1 MRSSVAVDD
10 GPRAVFRYP
19 NFRYYIAARFVIRLG
34 LEIQTIAVA
43 WQIYTL
49 TERPLDLGLVG
60 LSQFLPGMLLFLV
73 AGHAADRY
81 PRQRILQLCS
91 CGFALC
97 SLLLFGLSLRG
108 LHSIYPVYGVLVVNG
123 IVRAFNAPASQA
135 FLPIL
140 VPKKD
145 FTNAVTWA
153 SSLFQLATVTGPVL
167 GGFIYGWAGRS
178 VEAFACAAVAALTGL
193 AFLSLI
199 RLKPVGQLRP
209 AISLDV
215 VLGGIRY
222 IFHNKIVL
230 GALSLDLFAV
240 LLGGAVALMPVFAR
254 DILLVG
260 PEWLGILRAAP
271 GVGALTMALILAFRP
286 LKKRAGATM
295 LVCVF
300 IFGIATIVFG
310 LSQSR
315 LLSLAALVVLGAAD
329 MVSVIIRHS
338 LVQLATPDDMRGRV
352 SAVNVMFIQAS
363 NELGEFESGLTA
375 QWFGAMPAVILG
387 GVGTLIIAGVWARL
401 FPALRKVD
409 DLGSV
414 E

>member
-1 MRSSVAVDD
+1 MSSSVADD
-10 GPRAVFRYP
+10 YGPRVVFRYP
-19 NFRYYIAARFVIRLG
+19 NFRYYVAARFIIRLG

-81 PRQRILQLCS
+81 PRQRILQLCFL
-91 CGFALC
+91 GFALC
-97 SLLLFGLSLRG
+97 SLLLFWLSFRG
-108 LHSIYPVYGVLVVNG
+108 LNSILPVYGVLVLNG

-140 VPKKD
+140 VPKQH
-145 FTNAVTWA
+145 FTSAVTWT

-167 GGFIYGWAGRS
+167 GGLVYAWAGRS
-178 VEAFACAAVAALTGL
+178 MEAFACAAVAALVGFT
-193 AFLSLI
+193 FLSLI
-199 RLKPVGQLRP
+199 RIEPAGPRGQ
-209 AISLDV
+209 AASLDV
-215 VLGGIRY
+215 LFGGIRY

-230 GALSLDLFAV
+230 GALSLDMFAV

-254 DILLVG
+254 DVLFVG
-260 PEWLGILRAAP
+260 PEWLGILRGAP
-271 GVGALTMALILAFRP
+271 GVGALTMALVLAFRP
-286 LKKRAGATM
+286 IRHRAGATM

-300 IFGIATIVFG
+300 IFGLATIVFG
-310 LSQSR
+310 FSQSR
-315 LLSLAALVVLGAAD
+315 LLSLGALVVLGAAD

-338 LVQLATPDDMRGRV
+338 LVQLATPDEMRGRV

-375 QWFGAMPAVILG
+375 QWFGAVPAVILG
-387 GVGTLIIAGVWARL
+387 GVGTLIIAALWMRL

-409 DLGSV
+409 DMGSV
-414 E
+414 K

>member
-1 MRSSVAVDD
+1 MSSSVADD
-10 GPRAVFRYP
+10 YGPRVVFRYP
-19 NFRYYIAARFVIRLG
+19 NFRYYVAARFVMRLG

-81 PRQRILQLCS
+81 PRQRILQLCFL
-91 CGFALC
+91 GFALC
-97 SLLLFGLSLRG
+97 SLLLFGLTYEG
-108 LHSIYPVYGVLVVNG
+108 LDSILPVYGVLVLNG

-140 VPKKD
+140 VPKQH
-145 FTNAVTWA
+145 FTSAVTWT

-167 GGFIYGWAGRS
+167 GGLVYAWAVRS
-178 VEAFACAAVAALTGL
+178 MEAFACAAVAALVG
-193 AFLSLI
+193 FVCLSLI
-199 RLKPVGQLRP
+199 RIAPAGPRGQ
-209 AISLDV
+209 AASLE
-215 VLGGIRY
+215 VLFGGIRY
-222 IFHNKIVL
+222 IFGNKIVL
-230 GALSLDLFAV
+230 GALSLDMFAV

-254 DILLVG
+254 DVLFVG

-271 GVGALTMALILAFRP
+271 GVGALTMALVLAFRP
-286 LKKRAGATM
+286 IRRKAGATM

-310 LSQSR
+310 FSQSR
-315 LLSLAALVVLGAAD
+315 LLSLGALAVLGAAD

-375 QWFGAMPAVILG
+375 QWFGTVPAVILG
-387 GVGTLIIAGVWARL
+387 GVGTLIIAAMWTRL
-401 FPALRKVD
+401 FPSLRKVD
-409 DLGSV
+409 DMGSLG
-414 E
+414 

>member
-1 MRSSVAVDD
+1 MSSSADVEH
-10 GPRAVFRYP
+10 GPRVVFRYP
-19 NFRYYIAARFVIRLG
+19 NFRCYIAARFVIRLG

-49 TERPLDLGLVG
+49 TARPLDLGLVG

-81 PRQRILQLCS
+81 PRQRILQLCYL
-91 CGFALC
+91 GFGLC

-108 LHSIYPVYGVLVVNG
+108 FHSIYPVYGVLVVNG

-140 VPKKD
+140 VPKQH
-145 FTNAVTWA
+145 FTSAVTWT
-153 SSLFQLATVTGPVL
+153 SSLFQVATVTGPVL
-167 GGFIYGWAGRS
+167 GGLIYGWAGRS
-178 VEAFACAAVAALTGL
+178 VEAFACAAAAALAGF

-199 RLKPVGQLRP
+199 RLEPAGQLRP
-209 AISLDV
+209 AVSLDV
-215 VLGGIRY
+215 LFGGIHY
-222 IFHNKIVL
+222 IFRNKIVL
-230 GALSLDLFAV
+230 GAMSLDMFAV

-254 DILLVG
+254 DVLFVG
-260 PEWLGILRAAP
+260 PEWLGILRGAP
-271 GVGALTMALILAFRP
+271 GVGALTMALLLAFRP
-286 LKKRAGATM
+286 LRRNAGATM
-295 LVCVF
+295 LACVF
-300 IFGIATIVFG
+300 LFGIATIVFG
-310 LSQSR
+310 FSNSR
-315 LLSLAALVVLGAAD
+315 LLSLGALVALGASD

-338 LVQLATPDDMRGRV
+338 LVQLATPDEMRGRV

-375 QWFGAMPAVILG
+375 QWFGAVPAVILG
-387 GVGTLIIAGVWARL
+387 GVGTLIVAALWTRL

-409 DLGSV
+409 DLGSL

>member
-1 MRSSVAVDD
+1 MSSSSAVDH
-10 GPRAVFRYP
+10 GPRAAFRYP
-19 NFRYYIAARFVIRLG
+19 NFRYYIASRFIIRLG

-49 TERPLDLGLVG
+49 TGRPLDLGLVG
-60 LSQFLPGMLLFLV
+60 LSQFLPGMLLFLI

-81 PRQRILQLCS
+81 PRQRILQLCFL
-91 CGFALC
+91 GFATC
-97 SLLLFGLSLRG
+97 SLLLFGLAFEG
-108 LHSIYPVYGVLVVNG
+108 LDSIYPVYGVLVLNG

-135 FLPIL
+135 FLPVL
-140 VPKKD
+140 VPKQD
-145 FTNAVTWA
+145 FTNAVTWS
-153 SSLFQLATVTGPVL
+153 SSLFQVATVTGPVL
-167 GGFIYGWAGRS
+167 GGLIYAWAGRS
-178 VEAFACAAVAALTGL
+178 MEAFACAAVAALVG
-193 AFLSLI
+193 FVCLSLI
-199 RLKPVGQLRP
+199 RVKPAGPRGQ
-209 AISLDV
+209 AASLDV
-215 VLGGIRY
+215 LLGGIRY

-230 GALSLDLFAV
+230 GAMSLDMFAV

-260 PEWLGILRAAP
+260 PEWLGILRGAP
-271 GVGALTMALILAFRP
+271 GIGALIMALVLAFRP
-286 LKKRAGATM
+286 IRKNAGAMM

-310 LSQSR
+310 FSQNR
-315 LLSLAALVVLGAAD
+315 LLSLAALVVLGASD
-329 MVSVIIRHS
+329 MVSVIIRHT

-375 QWFGAMPAVILG
+375 QWFGTVPAVVLG
-387 GVGTLIIAGVWARL
+387 GVGTLIVAALWTRL

-409 DLGSV
+409 DMSSV